1 MFPFNDLYN
10 CCKFWHTVG
19 FTVLLTAGSPV
30 SMDVGS
36 AVASDAIV
44 DVAVGTTDDSFSM
57 AVDVAVTSLS
67 LADNVSD
74 ADVSDA
80 DGPSVVA
87 SS

>member
-1 MFPFNDLYN
+1 M
-10 CCKFWHTVG
+10 G

-67 LADNVSD
+67 LADNVSEMADDVSD